1 MTLTAS
7 GITNISFMESHTY
20 KETNPELNDNTDV
33 SVQLKPE
40 NVLYCKEHF
49 SYSSALLYWVS
60 NSGHTFS
67 VEHELW
73 KWICVCAGG

>member
-20 KETNPELNDNTDV
+20 KETNPELNNTDV

-40 NVLYCKEHF
+40 N
-49 SYSSALLYWVS
+49 LLY
-60 NSGHTFS
+60 
-67 VEHELW
+67 
-73 KWICVCAGG
+73 

>member
-40 NVLYCKEHF
+40 N
-49 SYSSALLYWVS
+49 LLY
-60 NSGHTFS
+60 
-67 VEHELW
+67 
-73 KWICVCAGG
+73 